1 MTVSATLCSV
11 VALLV
16 LKPRCPLPYV
26 KGLGTRLFVLSA
38 ATFGVDFR
46 DGLSVMKIA
55 TILFLQLAPL
65 CARHNFCNHFRNHTN
80 LMIDKCQLEPG
91 F

>member
-1 MTVSATLCSV
+1 MTVSATLDSV

-16 LKPRCPLPYV
+16 LKPRCLLPSV
-26 KGLGTRLFVLSA
+26 KGLGTRLFVLFA

-46 DGLSVMKIA
+46 DGLGVMKIA

-65 CARHNFCNHFRNHTN
+65 CARHDFCDHFRNHAH
-80 LMIDKCQLEPG
+80 LIVGKC
-91 F
+91 